1 MKRKRAIIALS
12 IVIVCLCFLS
22 IAYFANK
29 KICTQITYINLA
41 RRIQDKNRQI
51 NKTEAKRAVLQK
63 EIDEIMNE
71 IEAEDGVWK
80 NRVEE
85 IEKMLP

>member
-1 MKRKRAIIALS
+1 MKRKRAIVTLS

-29 KICTQITYINLA
+29 KISTQITYINLA

-51 NKTEAKRAVLQK
+51 NKTEAKRAMLQK
-63 EIDEIMNE
+63 EIDEVMNE

-80 NRVEE
+80 SRVEE
-85 IEKMLP
+85 IEKVLH